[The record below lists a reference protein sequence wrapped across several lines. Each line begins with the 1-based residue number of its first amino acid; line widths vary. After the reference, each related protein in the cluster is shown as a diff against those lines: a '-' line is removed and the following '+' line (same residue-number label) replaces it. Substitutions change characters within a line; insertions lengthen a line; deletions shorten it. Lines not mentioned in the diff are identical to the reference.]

1 MSITLKAARVN
12 KNLTQI
18 EAAKMLGISVDTLRQ
33 YEAGNTFPSVP
44 TIGKIE
50 SLYSV
55 SYNDIDFLFN
65 EKTVKP

>member
-18 EAAKMLGISVDTLRQ
+18 EAAKMLGISPDTLRQ

-44 TIGKIE
+44 MIAKIE
-50 SLYSV
+50 ALYAV
-55 SYNDIDFLFN
+55 SYNDIDFLSN
-65 EKTVKP
+65 EKTD